1 MDQKKKASSAQSRG
15 LARIRYTRRLLLAII
30 FAFLPVTAVTMAY
43 IRRSGQWVV
52 LAIPL
57 ALVGVG
63 MVVQYILQQQRC
75 PRCGEFFFHQKMTG
89 ETYQPGSAWSF
100 PPQKKCQHCGLV
112 LYR

>member
-1 MDQKKKASSAQSRG
+1 MDKKKALSEQSRG
-15 LARIRYTRRLLLAII
+15 LARIRYTRRLFLAII
-30 FAFLPVTAVTMAY
+30 FAFLPFTGVTMAY
-43 IRRSGQWVV
+43 IRRSGQWAA

-57 ALVGVG
+57 TLFGLG
-63 MVVQYILQQQRC
+63 MVLQYILQHRRC
-75 PRCGEFFFHQKMTG
+75 PRCGEFFFLQKMTA